1 MCGVMCIWRS
11 DASTYS
17 DLLPLLSHRGPDD
30 SGTFMDEEAGLLLGH
45 TRLSIQDTS
54 SRGHQPMFSEAGD
67 CVISFNGEIYNFR
80 ELRSLLKQKGCI
92 FRSGTDTEV
101 LLEMYC
107 QFGRRMLTLL
117 NGIFAFV
124 IWDKKKK
131 ELFVA
136 RDSMGVKPFY
146 ITSSSQGLAIASEL
160 RVLMPFVDAP
170 PTVTPQVV
178 HRYLLYAWG
187 PGGKVPMES
196 VIKMDPGVAFVLRD
210 RKVMETWHWGR
221 WSRPAAQPWLKTNR
235 KEVSYQLHTKLREAV
250 HKQMV
255 SDVPVG
261 GLLSGGLD
269 SSAITYF
276 AREINPDFQCFT
288 IDIPGGPD
296 SGGENDLPYAR
307 RVARE
312 LRVPLE
318 VVTVGPEQIRQSIEK
333 MIYMLEEPQADLA
346 ALNIYYLAQS
356 AGIRDI
362 KVLLSGVGGD
372 DLFSGYRR
380 HYLRYLEPVRSRCPD
395 FVWTSISSML
405 SLFRSHHSL
414 IRRLRT
420 VATSSVGDVDSRLI
434 RAYFQIA
441 EEEVLGL
448 YSPEIRAQIN
458 DRTATEP
465 ILEFLGR
472 MPRSTTVLQKL
483 LAIDQRFFLA
493 DHNLNYTDKMSMA
506 SGVEIRVPF
515 LDEPLVDFAE
525 QIPDQLKQSWLTN
538 KKILRQALSGCLPKE
553 VLQRPKTGFGLP
565 VRRWIRNELR
575 EMVFD
580 YLSSYRVREREI
592 FDHDAVENLII
603 KNDRGQIDAG
613 YTIFALLCF
622 EIWCQL
628 FLDRCDRQH
637 EVYKTHFSKSEA
649 T

>member
-1 MCGVMCIWRS
+1 MCGVMCIWSS

-54 SRGHQPMFSEAGD
+54 SRGHQPMLSEAED
-67 CVISFNGEIYNFR
+67 NVISFNGEIYNFR
-80 ELRSLLKQKGCI
+80 ELRPLLEQKGCV
-92 FRSGTDTEV
+92 FQSGTDTEV
-101 LLEMYC
+101 LLEMYRR
-107 QFGRRMLTLL
+107 FGRRMLTML

-124 IWDKKKK
+124 IWDKNKK

-136 RDSMGVKPFY
+136 RDSMGVKPLY
-146 ITSSSQGLAIASEL
+146 MASSTQGIAIASEL
-160 RVLMPFVDAP
+160 RVLMSFVDVP
-170 PTVTPQVV
+170 PTVMPQVV
-178 HRYLLYAWG
+178 HRYLLYAWS

-196 VIKMDPGVAFVLRD
+196 VVKLDPGAALVLSD
-210 RKVMETWHWGR
+210 RKVRKTWHWGR
-221 WSRPAAQPWLKTNR
+221 WSRPTKQPWLKTDR
-235 KEVSYQLHTKLREAV
+235 KDFSYRLHTKLREAV
-250 HKQMV
+250 HRQLV

-276 AREINPDFQCFT
+276 AREINPQFQCFT

-296 SGGENDLPYAR
+296 LGGENDLPYAR
-307 RVARE
+307 QVARE
-312 LRVPLE
+312 LSVPLE
-318 VVTVGPEQIRQSIEK
+318 IVTVGPEQIKQSIEK

-356 AGIRDI
+356 AGIRGI

-372 DLFSGYRR
+372 DLLSGYRR
-380 HYLRYLEPVRSRCPD
+380 HYLRYLEPVRSLCPD
-395 FVWTSISSML
+395 FVWTSISSIL

-515 LDEPLVDFAE
+515 LDEPLIDFAE
-525 QIPDQLKQSWLTN
+525 QIPDQLKQSSFTN
-538 KKILRQALSGCLPKE
+538 KKILRQAMSGCLPKE

-580 YLSSYRVREREI
+580 YLSPSKVRERGI
-592 FDHDAVENLII
+592 FDHDAVENLIL

-613 YTIFALLCF
+613 YTIFALLCY

-628 FLDRCDRQH
+628 FMDCYDRQH
-637 EVYKTHFSKSEA
+637 EVYKTHFLNSEA